1 MDTMRPLAAHLA
13 VVLANEEPP
22 VVEVHSLTLGDEARL
37 LDDLEARRDRLGRE
51 ILGAVDDA
59 IALLRQRT
67 ARLTAADVGRR
78 AA

>member
-1 MDTMRPLAAHLA
+1 MRPAAAHLA
-13 VVLANEEPP
+13 LVLANEESP
-22 VVEVHSLTLGDEARL
+22 VVEVHSFSAADEARL
-37 LDDLEARRDRLGRE
+37 LEDLEARRDRLGRE
-51 ILGAVDDA
+51 ILDAVDDA